1 MKTDKILNELLE
13 ACDACSHEEE
23 PQDGN
28 KDNHESRMAK
38 SDLYNI
44 AENAKML
51 HDMLEDDYPLEDW
64 AEAKITKAADYV
76 RSVLQYIKYEVDREG
91 EPDEKE
97 HTKIYIATDPR
108 TLGL

>member
-1 MKTDKILNELLE
+1 MSKTEKLISKILEGC
-13 ACDACSHEEE
+13 ATCDGS
-23 PQDGN
+23 DGSA
-28 KDNHESRMAK
+28 HQEQESRMAK

-76 RSVLQYIKYEVDREG
+76 RSVFQYLKYEIEREG

>member
-1 MKTDKILNELLE
+1 MSKTEKLISKIFEVCT
-13 ACDACSHEEE
+13 ACHGDDQPTHEEE
-23 PQDGN
+23 Q
-28 KDNHESRMAK
+28 SRMAM
-38 SDLYNI
+38 SDLRNI
-44 AENAKML
+44 AENVTEL
-51 HDMLEDDYPLEDW
+51 QSLVDENFPLEDW